1 MEHISEMLPLVIGLL
16 ISMVFSA
23 FFSGM
28 EIAFV
33 SSNRMRAE
41 MDREKNGIAQ
51 RVIAFFY
58 RHPSDFVSTMLVGN
72 NIALVVYGI
81 LFAKIFDT
89 LFFNDLFSE
98 AVFGSAADGLCVV
111 ADTIASTIVV
121 LFTGE
126 FLPKTIFKNNAN
138 TLLTFFAPPAYVFYV
153 LLYPVSRFAT
163 FLSRIVLRVFGV
175 KMLAAAEEKEF
186 SKVDLDY
193 LVQSSLEHA
202 TDKDEMDEE
211 VKIFHNALDFSDTK
225 VRDCM
230 IPRTEIEAIDIED
243 ATIEELKSRF
253 VESGYSK
260 IIVYK
265 EDIDHI
271 IGYIHSSELFRSTLN
286 TTPSTLNDLEIRT
299 LPFVPETMAARKLM
313 HIFLQQKKSLGI
325 VVDEFGGTSG
335 LVSLEDI
342 VEEIFGDIEDE
353 HDTQTYIA
361 KQLSDGDYL
370 LSARLETAKANEM
383 FDLDLPESDEY
394 MTIGGLILHEYQS
407 FPKLNEVVTIGKF
420 QFKIIKNTMTKI
432 ELVRLKIT
440 E

>member
-1 MEHISEMLPLVIGLL
+1 MMDQIAQLTPQIIGLL
-16 ISMVFSA
+16 VAMVFSA

-41 MDREKNGIAQ
+41 MDREKNGVSQKAIAL
-51 RVIAFFY
+51 FF
-58 RHPSDFVSTMLVGN
+58 RHPNNFVSTMLVGN
-72 NIALVVYGI
+72 NIALVIYGI
-81 LFAKIFDT
+81 LFARIFDT
-89 LFFNDLFSE
+89 LFF
-98 AVFGSAADGLCVV
+98 GSWPDGFRVA

-138 TLLTFFAPPAYVFYV
+138 TLLTFFAVPAWICYVV
-153 LLYPVSRFAT
+153 LYPISRFAT
-163 FLSRIVLRVFGV
+163 FLSKMMLRVFGV
-175 KMLAAAEEKEF
+175 KMLAAAGEKEF

-193 LVQSSLEHA
+193 LVQSSLDHA
-202 TDKDEMDEE
+202 TDDDKMDEE

-230 IPRTEIEAIDIED
+230 IPRTEIEAVDIDD
-243 ATIEELKSRF
+243 TTIQDLKSRF
-253 VESGYSK
+253 IESGYSK

-271 IGYIHSSELFRSTLN
+271 IGYIHSSEMFHLKAAAGALLSTLN
-286 TTPSTLNDLEIRT
+286 PQLIKSM
-299 LPFVPETMAARKLM
+299 PFVPETMAARKLM
-313 HIFLQQKKSLGI
+313 HIFMQQKKSLAI

-353 HDTQTYIA
+353 HDTSNYVA
-361 KQLSDGDYL
+361 KQLENGEYV
-370 LSARLETAKANEM
+370 LSARLEIEKVNEM
-383 FDLDLPESDEY
+383 FDLELPESDEY
-394 MTIGGLILHEYQS
+394 MTVGGLILHEYQS
-407 FPKLNEVVTIGKF
+407 FPKLNEIVKIGRYE
-420 QFKIIKNTMTKI
+420 FKIIKNTMTKI